1 MASELTYTILE
12 QCDCNIIAVLDT
24 SKYEG
29 DITNPVLRV
38 FPPDLNQYVN
48 LQYNQSATTLIRP
61 ELIKFSSLPSGIYK
75 FVQSICPNEDTE
87 VESCYLQVCKERE
100 DIKKLI
106 CDDKDIEEL
115 TELLYIL
122 DIAQGVVSECPNK
135 ATELLNI
142 VRQGIIKLKTC

>member
-48 LQYNQSATTLIRP
+48 LQ
-61 ELIKFSSLPSGIYK
+61 
-75 FVQSICPNEDTE
+75 
-87 VESCYLQVCKERE
+87 
-100 DIKKLI
+100 
-106 CDDKDIEEL
+106 
-115 TELLYIL
+115 
-122 DIAQGVVSECPNK
+122 
-135 ATELLNI
+135 
-142 VRQGIIKLKTC
+142 